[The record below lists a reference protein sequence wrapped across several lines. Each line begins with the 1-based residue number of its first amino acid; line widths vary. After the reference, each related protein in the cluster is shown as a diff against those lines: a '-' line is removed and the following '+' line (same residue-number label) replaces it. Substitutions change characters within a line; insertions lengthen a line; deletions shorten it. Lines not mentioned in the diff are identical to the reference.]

1 MPRRPRIALV
11 LALAAA
17 LALAGC
23 ARRGEDRP
31 NANAP
36 IALDARPGAVDAG
49 IYLARERGFD
59 EAEGVALRIRPPTA
73 EAPALRSL
81 LDGRVQFAIL
91 DIHDLALA
99 RQRGRDVVGVMAI
112 VQRPLAAVLAGPSIR
127 RPRGLEGRRVGVS
140 AARAD
145 AAVLATVV
153 RHDGGDPARVRRVRV
168 ARADVVAAIRSGRVA
183 AAVGRWDTDGLEL
196 AAARPG
202 AQAFRA
208 DDYGAPA
215 YPELVLCVTGDTLV
229 ERRPVV
235 RATVAALRRG
245 YEEALVDPESA
256 VGALVDAVPGLDRAA
271 EQASFDAV
279 QPAFLEG
286 VTRFGDLVPAQ
297 LRAWARWEAETG
309 ITRRPP
315 DVGRAFAP
323 GF

>member
-1 MPRRPRIALV
+1 MARRPPIALV

-31 NANAP
+31 NASAA

-49 IYLARERGFD
+49 IYLAVERGFD
-59 EAEGVALRIRPPTA
+59 EAEGVTLRIRPPTT

-81 LDGRVQFAIL
+81 LDGRAQFAIL

-99 RQRGRDVVGVMAI
+99 RQHGRDVVGVMAI
-112 VQRPLAAVLAGPSIR
+112 VQRPLAAVLVGPSIR
-127 RPRGLEGRRVGVS
+127 RPRALEGRRVGVS
-140 AARAD
+140 ASKAD

-153 RHDGGDPARVRRVRV
+153 RHDGGDPARVRRVRI
-168 ARADVVAAIRSGRVA
+168 ARADALAAVRSGRVA
-183 AAVGRWDTDGLEL
+183 AVVGRWDTDGLKL
-196 AAARPG
+196 ATARPG
-202 AQAFRA
+202 AQAFAA

-215 YPELVLCVTGDTLV
+215 YPELVLCVTRATLL
-229 ERRPVV
+229 ERRTVV

-245 YEEALVDPESA
+245 YQEALVDPESA
-256 VGALVDAVPGLDRAA
+256 VGALVDRVPGLDRAA

-279 QPAFLEG
+279 QSAFLEG

-297 LRAWARWEAETG
+297 LRAWARWEAAEG

-315 DVGRAFAP
+315 DVGRAFAL